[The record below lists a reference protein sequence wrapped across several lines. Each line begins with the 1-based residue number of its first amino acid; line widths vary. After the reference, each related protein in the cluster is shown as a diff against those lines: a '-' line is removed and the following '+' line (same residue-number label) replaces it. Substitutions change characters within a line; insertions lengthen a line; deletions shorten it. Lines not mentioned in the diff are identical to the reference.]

1 MLYSKPHGRRLTY
14 EDIKALAETIEA
26 PPRQW
31 TPERLWQA
39 YETLFAS
46 RVRGAPARVL
56 TNLVSL
62 VRFAMTHN
70 ELVPFPDI
78 VDERFDAWVAQQEQK
93 GRRFTAEQRQWLEAI
108 RDHVAANLE
117 LRTEDFEYAPFAQ
130 RGGLGGAHRVF
141 GKDLRALLRELTEVL
156 AA

>member
-1 MLYSKPHGRRLTY
+1 
-14 EDIKALAETIEA
+14 
-26 PPRQW
+26 
-31 TPERLWQA
+31 LWHA
-39 YETLFAS
+39 YETLFTS

-62 VRFAMTHN
+62 VRFAMTHD

-78 VDERFDAWVAQQEQK
+78 VDERFDEWIAQQKQK
-93 GRRFTAEQRQWLEAI
+93 GKRFSAEQMQWLEVI

-117 LRTEDFEYAPFAQ
+117 VRSEDFEYAPFAQ
-130 RGGLGGAHRVF
+130 RGGLGAAHRVF
-141 GKDLRALLRELTEVL
+141 GREFKPLLEELTQEL